1 MPGQST
7 DLRVLIADDHPA
19 MRAGLSHAVG
29 AEPDMVVVGE
39 AADGQDAIEQF
50 KATRPELVLMDIQMP
65 RVDGLEA
72 IAAIREL
79 DRDVVIVVLT
89 TYPGDARVMRALTLG
104 ATGYLLKSATTS
116 DIVAAIRQA
125 IAGRQVLA
133 SEVRGELAKHSGS
146 ETLTSRELSVL
157 RLIATGSS
165 NREIGDA
172 LNIAEETVKSRVR
185 SILAKLGANDRTHAV
200 TLGLQ
205 RGFLEL

>member
-7 DLRVLIADDHPA
+7 DIRVLIADDHPA
-19 MRAGLSHAVG
+19 MRAGLSHAVS

-50 KATRPELVLMDIQMP
+50 KATRPGLVLMDIQMP

-104 ATGYLLKSATTS
+104 ATGYLLKSAATS